1 MSYKAANLPA
11 EKHCFFG
18 CHGGVSQGV
27 YASLNFNF
35 SSDDSRENLFKN
47 IEIATGKFGLRPEN
61 LLLMHQDV
69 SSHVEYVTQA
79 SIKEITAD
87 GAVTDRPGIML
98 GISTADCAPVLLAD
112 YKHGVIGAS
121 HAGWRGAFK
130 GVIENTIELMIAK
143 GARREDICAAVGPCI
158 GQPSY
163 EVDSRF
169 YQQFFDKNQG
179 FSKYF
184 KPGGRESFYQF
195 NLEAFCY
202 DRLKDCGIGSISVSG
217 LDTCALEK
225 DYFSF
230 RRNTLRGLIKGGPK
244 NFPVELSTIVL

>member
-1 MSYKAANLPA
+1 MSYQAANLPVG
-11 EKHCFFG
+11 KHCFFG
-18 CHGGVSQGV
+18 CEGGVSQGI
-27 YASLNFNF
+27 YASFNFNF

-61 LLLMHQDV
+61 LLLMHQEV

-112 YKHGVIGAS
+112 YKNGVIGAA

-130 GVIENTIELMIAK
+130 GVIENTVELMVAK
-143 GARREDICAAVGPCI
+143 GAKRDNICAAVGPCI

-163 EVDSRF
+163 EVDVGF
-169 YQQFFDKNQG
+169 YRQFLDRDQS

-184 KPGGRESFYQF
+184 KFGNKEGFYQF

-202 DRLKDCGIGSISVSG
+202 DRLESCGISNISVSG
-217 LDTCALEK
+217 LDTCALEN
-225 DYFSF
+225 DYFSY